1 MKNNKFI
8 LLGAIAI
15 MFLSCDI
22 ETDLDVPQVENPSSV
37 QIGIE
42 ATAFKIYQNWYQ
54 AANNY
59 TGPGLSLA
67 VMSDQMTCSWG
78 NSGMRDT
85 SSEPRVAWD
94 NNSTY
99 GSSGITESF
108 FNSMYSVLADSNGLV
123 AGIIAGSNFS
133 DIDKIEALARFGQ
146 AATIGSLAQVF
157 NKVYVSD
164 ETGTLNEGLA
174 YTYAEAMNIA
184 IQKIDLAIIAA
195 NRGDFTL
202 SEAQING
209 NTYSSV
215 EFSKYL
221 NSYAARLLA
230 TSARNASERA
240 ALDWNKILGYTNNG
254 LDFDVT
260 VLGDGYNSW
269 YSEWPIYMIYPGWAR
284 VDLRTINLMDT
295 SYPDYW
301 PAGETI
307 LPEATSADARL
318 ASDYEYM
325 SSQDFPANRG
335 TYHWSSYRYK
345 RYDSYTDTGWET
357 YHPEFLSAE
366 NDLYKAEALMRTG
379 NISGAAAVLNA
390 GTRTTRGSLA
400 NVAAVQ
406 ADVAAAIHYERI
418 VELGQTGLGLAFFE
432 MRGLNLLQTG
442 TLLHFPVPGASLDA
456 NSEEGYTFGGTTGEA
471 GQDYSNGGWR

>member
-8 LLGAIAI
+8 WLGAIAM
-15 MFLSCDI
+15 MFLSCDM
-22 ETDLDVPQVENPSSV
+22 ETDLEVVQVEDPSSI

-42 ATAFKIYQNWYQ
+42 ATANKIYQNWYQ

-85 SSEPRVAWD
+85 SSEPRIAWD

-123 AGIIAGSNFS
+123 AGIIGGSNFS
-133 DIDKIEALARFGQ
+133 DNDKVEALARFGQ
-146 AATIGSLAQVF
+146 AAALGSLAQVF

-164 ETGTLNEGLA
+164 ETGTLNDGLA
-174 YTYAEAMNIA
+174 YTYAQAMDLA

-195 NRGDFTL
+195 DRGDFTL
-202 SEAQING
+202 TESQING
-209 NTYSSV
+209 NNYSSA

-240 ALDWNKILGYTNNG
+240 ALDWNKILGYANNG

-260 VLGDGYNSW
+260 ILGDGYLSW
-269 YSEWPIYMIYPGWAR
+269 YSEWNIYMIYPGWAR
-284 VDLRTINLMDT
+284 VDLRTINMMDP

-301 PAGETI
+301 PASEVT
-307 LPEATSADARL
+307 LPPATSVDARL
-318 ASDYEYM
+318 ASDYDYL
-325 SSQDFPANRG
+325 SSQDFIANRG
-335 TYHWSSYRYK
+335 TYHYSSYRYK
-345 RYDSYTDTGWET
+345 RYDSYTNTNWQA
-357 YHPEFLSAE
+357 YHPEFLAAE

-379 NISGAAAVLNA
+379 NMSGAAAVLNA
-390 GTRTTRGSLA
+390 GTRTSRGNLA

-432 MRGLNLLQTG
+432 MRGLDLLQSG
-442 TLLHFPVPGASLDA
+442 TLLHFPIPGAALDA
-456 NSEEGYTFGGTTGEA
+456 NSEDNYTFGGSTGVA

>member
-8 LLGAIAI
+8 LLGAIAM

-22 ETDLDVPQVENPSSV
+22 ETDLDVQQIEDPSSV

-59 TGPGLSLA
+59 SGPGLSLA

-85 SSEPRVAWD
+85 SSEPRIAWD

-99 GSSGITESF
+99 GSSNITESF

-123 AGIIAGSNFS
+123 KSLDAGTNFS
-133 DIDKIEALARFGQ
+133 DNDLIEALSRFGQ

-174 YTYAEAMNIA
+174 FTYAEAMAIA
-184 IQKIDLAIIAA
+184 IQKIDLAIAA
-195 NRGDFTL
+195 ADRGSFTV
-202 SEAQING
+202 SEQING
-209 NTYSSV
+209 QSYSSA
-215 EFSKYL
+215 EFSQYL

-230 TSARNASERA
+230 TSARNATERA
-240 ALDWNKILGYTNNG
+240 ALNWTKILGYANNG
-254 LDFDVT
+254 LTFDVT
-260 VLGDGYNSW
+260 ILGDGYNSW

-284 VDLRTINLMDT
+284 VDLRTINMMDN

-301 PAGETI
+301 PAGETT
-307 LPEATSADARL
+307 LPPATSADARL
-318 ASDYEYM
+318 SSDYGYL
-325 SSQDFPANRG
+325 SSQAFPANRG
-335 TYHWSSYRYK
+335 TYHWSTYRHK
-345 RYDSYTDTGWET
+345 RYDSYTNSGWET
-357 YHPEFLSAE
+357 YHPEFLAAE

-379 NISGAAAVLNA
+379 NMSGAAAVLNA
-390 GTRTTRGSLA
+390 GTRSTRGGLA
-400 NVAAVQ
+400 NVGSDQ
-406 ADVAAAIHYERI
+406 ADVAAAIHYERM

-432 MRGLNLLQTG
+432 MRGLDLLQEG

-456 NSEEGYTFGGTTGEA
+456 NKEAAYTFGGTTGVA

>member
-1 MKNNKFI
+1 M
-8 LLGAIAI
+8 
-15 MFLSCDI
+15 MFLSCDM
-22 ETDLDVPQVENPSSV
+22 ETDLEVVQVEDPSSI

-42 ATAFKIYQNWYQ
+42 ATANKIYQNWYQ

-85 SSEPRVAWD
+85 SSEPRIAWD

-99 GSSGITESF
+99 GNSGITESF

-123 AGIIAGSNFS
+123 AGIIGGSNFS
-133 DIDKIEALARFGQ
+133 DNDKVEALARFGQ
-146 AATIGSLAQVF
+146 AAALGSLAQVF

-164 ETGTLNEGLA
+164 ETGTLNDGLA
-174 YTYAEAMNIA
+174 YTYAQAMDLA

-195 NRGDFTL
+195 DRGDFTL
-202 SEAQING
+202 SESQING
-209 NTYSSV
+209 NNYSSA

-240 ALDWNKILGYTNNG
+240 ALDWNKILGYANNG

-260 VLGDGYNSW
+260 ILGDGYLSW
-269 YSEWPIYMIYPGWAR
+269 YSEWNIYMIYPGWAR
-284 VDLRTINLMDT
+284 VDLRTINMMDP

-301 PAGETI
+301 PASEVT
-307 LPEATSADARL
+307 LPPATSVDARL
-318 ASDYEYM
+318 ASDYDYL
-325 SSQDFPANRG
+325 SSQDFIANRG
-335 TYHWSSYRYK
+335 TYHYSSYRYK
-345 RYDSYTDTGWET
+345 RYDSYTNTNWQA
-357 YHPEFLSAE
+357 YHPEFLAAE

-379 NISGAAAVLNA
+379 NMSGAAAVLNA
-390 GTRTTRGSLA
+390 GTRTSRGNLA

-432 MRGLNLLQTG
+432 MRGLDLLQSG
-442 TLLHFPVPGASLDA
+442 TLLHFPIPGAALDA
-456 NSEEGYTFGGTTGEA
+456 NSEDNYTFGGSTGVA

>member
-8 LLGAIAI
+8 WLGAIAM
-15 MFLSCDI
+15 MFLSCDM
-22 ETDLDVPQVENPSSV
+22 ETDLEVVQVEDPSSI

-54 AANNY
+54 AANSY
-59 TGPGLSLA
+59 RGPGLSLA

-85 SSEPRVAWD
+85 SSEPRIAFD

-99 GSSGITESF
+99 GSSYITENF

-123 AGIIAGSNFS
+123 AGILGGSNFS
-133 DIDKIEALARFGQ
+133 DNDKVEALARFGQ
-146 AATIGSLAQVF
+146 AASLGSLAQVF

-174 YTYAEAMNIA
+174 YTYAQAMDLA

-195 NRGDFTL
+195 DRGDFTL
-202 SEAQING
+202 SEGQING
-209 NTYSSV
+209 STYSSA

-240 ALDWNKILGYTNNG
+240 ALDWNKILGYANNG

-260 VLGDGYNSW
+260 VLGDGYSSW

-284 VDLRTINLMDT
+284 VDLRTINMMDP

-301 PAGETI
+301 PASAVS
-307 LPEATSADARL
+307 LPPASSVDARL
-318 ASDYEYM
+318 ASDYDYK
-325 SSQDFPANRG
+325 SSQDFIANRG
-335 TYHWSSYRYK
+335 TYHYSSYRYK
-345 RYDSYTDTGWET
+345 RYDSYTNTGWQA
-357 YHPEFLSAE
+357 YHPEFLAAE

-379 NISGAAAVLNA
+379 NVSGAAAVINA
-390 GTRTTRGSLA
+390 GTRTSRGNLA
-400 NVAAVQ
+400 NVAPVQ
-406 ADVAAAIHYERI
+406 ADVAYAIHYERI

-432 MRGLNLLQTG
+432 MRGLNLLQSG
-442 TLLHFPVPGASLDA
+442 TLLHFPIPGAALDA
-456 NSEEGYTFGGTTGEA
+456 NSEAGYTFGGSTGVA
-471 GQDYSNGGWR
+471 GEDYSNGGWR

>member
-1 MKNNKFI
+1 M
-8 LLGAIAI
+8 
-15 MFLSCDI
+15 MFLSCDM
-22 ETDLDVPQVENPSSV
+22 ETDLEVVQVEDPSSI

-42 ATAFKIYQNWYQ
+42 ATANKIYQNWYQ

-85 SSEPRVAWD
+85 SSEPRIAWD

-123 AGIIAGSNFS
+123 AGIIGGSNFS
-133 DIDKIEALARFGQ
+133 DNDKVEALARFGQ
-146 AATIGSLAQVF
+146 AAALGSLAQVF

-164 ETGTLNEGLA
+164 ETGTLNDGLA
-174 YTYAEAMNIA
+174 YTYAQAMDLA

-195 NRGDFTL
+195 DRGDFTL
-202 SEAQING
+202 TESQING
-209 NTYSSV
+209 NNYSSA

-240 ALDWNKILGYTNNG
+240 ALDWNKILGYANNG

-260 VLGDGYNSW
+260 ILGDGYTSW
-269 YSEWPIYMIYPGWAR
+269 YSEWNIYMIYPGWAR
-284 VDLRTINLMDT
+284 VDLRTINMMDP

-301 PAGETI
+301 PASEVT
-307 LPEATSADARL
+307 LPPATSVDARL
-318 ASDYEYM
+318 ASDYDYL
-325 SSQDFPANRG
+325 SSQDFIANRG
-335 TYHWSSYRYK
+335 TYHYSSYRYK
-345 RYDSYTDTGWET
+345 RYDSYTNTNWQA
-357 YHPEFLSAE
+357 YHPEFLAAE

-379 NISGAAAVLNA
+379 NMSGAAAVLNA
-390 GTRTTRGSLA
+390 GTRTSRGNLA

-432 MRGLNLLQTG
+432 MRGLDLLQSG
-442 TLLHFPVPGASLDA
+442 TLLHFPIPGAALDA
-456 NSEEGYTFGGTTGEA
+456 NSEDNYTFGGSTGVA

>member
-8 LLGAIAI
+8 WLGAIAM
-15 MFLSCDI
+15 MFLSCDM
-22 ETDLDVPQVENPSSV
+22 ETDLEVVQVEDPSSI

-42 ATAFKIYQNWYQ
+42 ATAYKIYQNWYQ
-54 AANNY
+54 AANSYN
-59 TGPGLSLA
+59 GPGLSLA

-85 SSEPRVAWD
+85 SSEPRIAWD

-99 GSSGITESF
+99 GSSFITENF

-123 AGIIAGSNFS
+123 AGILGGANFS
-133 DIDKIEALARFGQ
+133 DNDKIEALARFGQ
-146 AATIGSLAQVF
+146 AATLGSLAQVF

-174 YTYAEAMNIA
+174 YTYAQAMDLA

-195 NRGDFTL
+195 DRGDFTL
-202 SEAQING
+202 SEGQING
-209 NTYSSV
+209 SSYSSA
-215 EFSKYL
+215 EFSQYL

-240 ALDWNKILGYTNNG
+240 ALDWNKILGYANNG

-260 VLGDGYNSW
+260 VLGDGYTSW

-284 VDLRTINLMDT
+284 VDMRTINMMDP

-301 PAGETI
+301 PASAVT
-307 LPEATSADARL
+307 LPPATSVDARL
-318 ASDYEYM
+318 ASDYDYK
-325 SSQDFPANRG
+325 SSQDFIANRG
-335 TYHWSSYRYK
+335 TYHYSSYRYK
-345 RYDSYTDTGWET
+345 RYDSYTNTGWQT
-357 YHPEFLSAE
+357 FHPEFLAAE

-379 NISGAAAVLNA
+379 NVSGAAAVINA
-390 GTRTTRGSLA
+390 GTRTSRGNLA
-400 NVAAVQ
+400 SVAAVQ
-406 ADVAAAIHYERI
+406 ADVAYAIHYERI

-432 MRGLNLLQTG
+432 MRGLNLLQSG
-442 TLLHFPVPGASLDA
+442 TLLHFPIPGAALDA
-456 NSEEGYTFGGTTGEA
+456 NSEAGYTFGGSTGVA
-471 GQDYSNGGWR
+471 GEDYSNGGWR